1 VAAGCSV
8 AEICAIRGHSPKAV
22 HTIIALAA
30 PVPNAAT
37 AESTWR
43 QGKRDRGMDDRLLE
57 ELCRWHDEQAALLRS
72 EAGTLAAAAVAADM
86 HAKTSA
92 ALHEAAAEIKRLRS
106 GAEPSRSKFGWAG
119 SSKSDRSISNIPAPI
134 FWSLAIGQVLF
145 LGWLIFE
152 TLGWL

>member
-1 VAAGCSV
+1 
-8 AEICAIRGHSPKAV
+8 V

-92 ALHEAAAEIKRLRS
+92 ALHEAVAEIKRLIGCR
-106 GAEPSRSKFGWAG
+106 AEPQ
-119 SSKSDRSISNIPAPI
+119 
-134 FWSLAIGQVLF
+134 QVR
-145 LGWLIFE
+145 LGWQQQVRSQHQQYSRADLLVAGDRPSAVPGLADFRDAGLAVIRAE
-152 TLGWL
+152 PPAI